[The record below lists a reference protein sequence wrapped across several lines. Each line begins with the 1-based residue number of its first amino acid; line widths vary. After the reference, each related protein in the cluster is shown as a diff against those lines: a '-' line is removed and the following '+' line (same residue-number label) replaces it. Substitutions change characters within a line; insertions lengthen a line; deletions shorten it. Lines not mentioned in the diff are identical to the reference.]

1 MITLIIVDDHDLVR
15 EGIRRLIEDKKGI
28 KVVAEGKSGEEA
40 ITLAK
45 EYDPDVILMDVRM
58 PGIGGLEATRKIN
71 RVYPDIKIL
80 NVTACSG
87 DPYPSR
93 LLEAG
98 SSGFITKESDI
109 DEIEHAIRV
118 ISAGQKYLSPAI
130 AQQIA
135 LNKLNPDSSGN
146 GPFSEL
152 SDREMQIAM
161 MIVSCKKTQDISDAL
176 FLSPKT
182 ISTYRHRLFEKL
194 KIQGDVELT
203 LLAIKHGL
211 LDPGETT

>member
-1 MITLIIVDDHDLVR
+1 MINLIIVDDHDIVR
-15 EGIRRLIEDKKGI
+15 EGIRRLLEDKKGI

-40 ITLAK
+40 IKLAK
-45 EYDPDVILMDVRM
+45 IHDPDVILMDVRM

-71 RVYPDIKIL
+71 RSYPDIKIL

-87 DPYPSR
+87 DTYPSR
-93 LLEAG
+93 LLDAG

-118 ISAGQKYLSPAI
+118 ITAGQKYLSSEI
-130 AQQIA
+130 AQRVA
-135 LNKLNPDSSGN
+135 LHKLNPDVTGT
-146 GPFSEL
+146 GPFADL

-161 MIVSCKKTQDISDAL
+161 MIVSCKKTQDISDTL

-182 ISTYRHRLFEKL
+182 ISTYRHRLFDKL
-194 KIQGDVELT
+194 NIQGDVELT

-211 LDPGETT
+211 LDPSETS